1 MAYGNIVGQTSEGF
15 SKDEIL
21 TGATANKFGLSDAA
35 VPNDVFDFLGKFNLF
50 YWKRRMAE
58 RIIKG
63 VPVTNDDN
71 SGVDDY
77 NYIGH
82 GDTKVREFSVKYSES
97 ISFDSNGNAVLIN
110 PQTVSGSYENYT
122 PFNILA
128 GKYYIPQN
136 ISQYT
141 VHPNYA
147 KPGQIPIKRSGT
159 FNREY
164 YLYFREIETRLHEE
178 TAYGDWELLSS
189 QNEKEYPT
197 SGIHD
202 GYEYQYVGRPYDK
215 FIYIPKIATGSYI
228 GTGTSGKD
236 NPNELTFDFVPKF
249 LAIWNII
256 ATNNST
262 IGSCE
267 CFMTCDMP
275 LGETI
280 YHSEDRK
287 YLKLL
292 EWGTIIKWYGPDANN
307 QLNIKP
313 TDEVNIPKYYYF
325 AIG

>member
-50 YWKRRMAE
+50 YWKRRTAE

-63 VPVTNDDN
+63 VPVTNDNN

-82 GDTKVREFSVKYSES
+82 GDTKTREFSVKYSES
-97 ISFDSNGNAVLIN
+97 ISFDSDGNAVLIN
-110 PQTVSGSYENYT
+110 SHTVSGSYENYT

-136 ISQYT
+136 VSPYT
-141 VHPNYA
+141 VHPNYV
-147 KPGQIPIKRSGT
+147 KPGQIPIQRSGT

-164 YLYFREIETRLHEE
+164 YLYFREIETSLHEE
-178 TAYGDWELLSS
+178 IAYGDWELLSS

-215 FIYIPKIATGSYI
+215 FIYIPKIATDSYI
-228 GTGTSGKD
+228 GTGTSGED

-249 LAIWNII
+249 LAIWDIN
-256 ATNNST
+256 APNMSSVNPCT
-262 IGSCE
+262 

-275 LGETI
+275 LGEVI
-280 YHSEDRK
+280 YYAEERK

-292 EWGTIIKWYGPDANN
+292 EWGTTIKWYGSDANN

-313 TDEVNIPKYYYF
+313 TDGVNIPKYYYF